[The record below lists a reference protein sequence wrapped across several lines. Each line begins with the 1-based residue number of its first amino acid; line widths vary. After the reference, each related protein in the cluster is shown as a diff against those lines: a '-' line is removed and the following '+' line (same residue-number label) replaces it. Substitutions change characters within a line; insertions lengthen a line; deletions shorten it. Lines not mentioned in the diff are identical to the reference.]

1 MTAPTSGTAQVLVV
15 TEANSAGV
23 IANYAWAMASI
34 DCRGLLI
41 PAETDTDRAFYLRL
55 IPGLRAVPRRPTPPD
70 PAHEGY
76 RPHSPHEITTETVQF

>member
-34 DCRGLLI
+34 DC
-41 PAETDTDRAFYLRL
+41 
-55 IPGLRAVPRRPTPPD
+55 
-70 PAHEGY
+70 
-76 RPHSPHEITTETVQF
+76 